1 MRTNRFVR
9 WMLVG
14 AGVLG
19 MPGCA
24 SRSTARESAP
34 NAREPANVQIHLANE
49 SSAHRS
55 VGLEIYVD
63 GKLAVRRRVAS
74 LATANGYRDREMLP
88 LHLSPGSHAIRVV
101 VEGRTASTTAEV
113 VATSR
118 MTYVSVEYWYE
129 PGSPGE
135 RTVPERVEVLVQDRP
150 FGFC

>member
-1 MRTNRFVR
+1 MRTIRAAR

-14 AGVLG
+14 AGLLG

-24 SRSTARESAP
+24 SRSTAQVSAP
-34 NAREPANVQIHLANE
+34 NAREPANVRIHLANE

-74 LATANGYRDREMLP
+74 LATAIGYRDREVVP
-88 LHLSPGSHAIRVV
+88 LHLSPGSHTLRVV
-101 VEGRTASTTAEV
+101 VDGRAASTTAEV
-113 VATSR
+113 VATSHV
-118 MTYVSVEYWYE
+118 TYVSVEYWHE
-129 PGSPGE
+129 PGSPGV
-135 RTVPERVEVLVQDRP
+135 RAVPGRVEVLVQDRP